1 MILIAYI
8 DVVLWIILW
17 DGCNILLISS
27 IDVLNKLFDTYL
39 LCIHLYESHDYIF
52 LKNYSLRDRWCN
64 LGYATNG
71 DVSHRQDLDRKAH
84 TLPHHVSLLFSP
96 PIVSDSF
103 RPHRL
108 QHARPPCPSPSP
120 EVCPASC
127 RMYQVCHH
135 PSHPLMPSSSALN
148 LSQHQGLFQ

>member
-1 MILIAYI
+1 M
-8 DVVLWIILW
+8 
-17 DGCNILLISS
+17 
-27 IDVLNKLFDTYL
+27 LNKLFDTYL

-103 RPHRL
+103 RPHGL

-148 LSQHQGLFQ
+148 LSRHQALFQ